1 MSLFYLCMYRWWRVH
16 ILYLKCEHLFLLWG
30 KKTFTY
36 VKGAPFN
43 GECWVGGLFPT
54 GILWD
59 DCTALCWVSAA
70 SRSFWRACVYDIN
83 HQFWTWHRGRNMVWP
98 HLCSLLLGWIPAV
111 WSMLQV
117 WWSKIILMVS
127 TQKSWW
133 NKIYILFFESILES
147 IFENLQQ
154 TSQRELSEVFISLE
168 ISIASDTV
176 AVKVP
181 PCLFSKWLKKLN

>member
-1 MSLFYLCMYRWWRVH
+1 MSVG
-16 ILYLKCEHLFLLWG
+16 WG
-30 KKTFTY
+30 DY
-36 VKGAPFN
+36 
-43 GECWVGGLFPT
+43 FPL
-54 GILWD
+54 GY
-59 DCTALCWVSAA
+59 CGMTAQLSARYQLPPEA
-70 SRSFWRACVYDIN
+70 SEKPVYDIN
-83 HQFWTWHRGRNMVWP
+83 HQFWTWHRGRNTVWP